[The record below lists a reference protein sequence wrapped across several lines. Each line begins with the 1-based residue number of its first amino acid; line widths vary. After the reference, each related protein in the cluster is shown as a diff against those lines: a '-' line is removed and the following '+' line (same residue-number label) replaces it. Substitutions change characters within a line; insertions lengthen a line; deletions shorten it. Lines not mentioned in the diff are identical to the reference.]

1 MLELTI
7 EAALQILLELRN
19 WHERVFCSLVAD
31 GTPYVLLNRGGIIRI
46 GAILP

>member
-19 WHERVFCSLVAD
+19 WHVRVFCSLIAD
-31 GTPYVLLNRGGIIRI
+31 GTPYVFLNRGGIIRI
-46 GAILP
+46 DGILR